1 MKAERFFVLVTF
13 EKVLGDGDEHC
24 LEDEVVSCASR
35 WSWGG
40 QGGDSQSTVVC
51 LLMCSSNLESFRLQ
65 ELLKGQHSRKT
76 RVRDDVFGYILLFT
90 IIFCRVKGG
99 CCPGAEGN
107 NSSFRI

>member
-35 WSWGG
+35 WSWDGQGG

-51 LLMCSSNLESFRLQ
+51 LLMCSSNPESFRLR

-76 RVRDDVFGYILLFT
+76 GGEHHQKPVREELGLWDRVDH
-90 IIFCRVKGG
+90 
-99 CCPGAEGN
+99 
-107 NSSFRI
+107 